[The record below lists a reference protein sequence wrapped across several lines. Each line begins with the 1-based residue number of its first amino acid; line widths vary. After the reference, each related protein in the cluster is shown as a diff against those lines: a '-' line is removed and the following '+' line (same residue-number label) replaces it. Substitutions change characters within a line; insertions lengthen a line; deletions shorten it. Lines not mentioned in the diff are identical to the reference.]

1 MYLYHSIITILYNQQ
16 IMSIYKLNVILPIH
30 FYFLSENN
38 NYYKYILHYKN
49 DANNKIIHLS

>member
-1 MYLYHSIITILYNQQ
+1 MYLYHGIITILYNQQ

-38 NYYKYILHYKN
+38 DYKYILHYKN
-49 DANNKIIHLS
+49 DANNKIIHLVK